1 MLGGRCPLPDDR
13 RSKRSVSI
21 DATPNRCRCNV
32 HCTVRPDP
40 VSRVLLE
47 TSPSAVAGPH
57 GVCRCPPGSARGSAG
72 VPAGGRLTRLFD
84 PCHRRGAQAPPPR
97 VQGLVPS
104 SDLPQTAEAT
114 GGVVSRSG
122 VSVCGSADTGTR
134 PTTHPVSLMRH
145 LRFTA
150 LNSAFGFR
158 TPKMPGEPIRV
169 QPGRARKPA
178 SADRDRP
185 PGGRHS
191 ARRPDDLPVAIRLDD
206 LLASFRWHLRV
217 AAGAPPAPGQPG
229 GPRRRG
235 PDAAGAALER
245 READRAFQAAI
256 CWETAEGVY
265 HSLPCGHGERP
276 GVQHRGEGGQA
287 RGSSTVRFLRPAPR
301 RRWAGLPSPGEAG
314 PSGHTVNFTPCARGS
329 SPE

>member
-245 READRAFQAAI
+245 READRAFQGGDLLGDGRG
-256 CWETAEGVY
+256 GV
-265 HSLPCGHGERP
+265 PQP
-276 GVQHRGEGGQA
+276 A
-287 RGSSTVRFLRPAPR
+287 VRPR
-301 RRWAGLPSPGEAG
+301 RTTR
-314 PSGHTVNFTPCARGS
+314 CAA
-329 SPE
+329 PW

>member
-1 MLGGRCPLPDDR
+1 
-13 RSKRSVSI
+13 
-21 DATPNRCRCNV
+21 
-32 HCTVRPDP
+32 
-40 VSRVLLE
+40 
-47 TSPSAVAGPH
+47 
-57 GVCRCPPGSARGSAG
+57 
-72 VPAGGRLTRLFD
+72 
-84 PCHRRGAQAPPPR
+84 
-97 VQGLVPS
+97 
-104 SDLPQTAEAT
+104 
-114 GGVVSRSG
+114 
-122 VSVCGSADTGTR
+122 
-134 PTTHPVSLMRH
+134 
-145 LRFTA
+145 

-217 AAGAPPAPGQPG
+217 AAGAPPAPGSQEGRDGVGRTLRAPRSNG
-229 GPRRRG
+229 GKRTARSR
-235 PDAAGAALER
+235 
-245 READRAFQAAI
+245 AAI
-256 CWETAEGVY
+256 CWEMAEGVY